1 MSKPL
6 FEDYF
11 SISTLRNRRSYIF
24 NLIILFIM
32 SIIAAVFIL
41 PVGWLLSTNMIYASF
56 ALFLLYCL
64 VIDVILIMLAI
75 QRSNDIGLPRGPVA
89 TLFIVTGLLSTFTL
103 VVDGTV
109 IQYVL
114 LQLMFGGVLADVII
128 TTLHIICVLLWLYLV
143 FRRGQPGVNQWG
155 PDPLAKNPEN
165 ADKTNADM
173 A

>member
-11 SISTLRNRRSYIF
+11 SISTRRNRRSYIF

-103 VVDGTV
+103 VVDGTI
-109 IQYVL
+109 IQYGL

-155 PDPLAKNPEN
+155 PDPLAKHPEN
-165 ADKTNADM
+165 ANKTNADV

>member
-11 SISTLRNRRSYIF
+11 SISTRRNRRSYIF

-32 SIIAAVFIL
+32 SIIAAVVIL
-41 PVGWLLSTNMIYASF
+41 PIGWLVSANMIYASF

-75 QRSNDIGLPRGPVA
+75 QRSNDIGLPRAPIA
-89 TLFIVTGLLSTFTL
+89 TLFIATSLLSTFTL
-103 VVDGTV
+103 IVDGTV
-109 IQYVL
+109 MQYGL
-114 LQLMFGGVLADVII
+114 LELMFGGVVADVII
-128 TTLHIICVLLWLYLV
+128 TTLHIICVLLWLYLA
-143 FRRGQPGVNQWG
+143 FRRGQPGANQWG
-155 PDPLAKNPEN
+155 PDPLAEHPEN
-165 ADKTNADM
+165 ANKTDADV